1 MKNCIQFGHVGYL
14 RRKVGR
20 TCHARRSHSRLV
32 LAVLLVMGNSGIAA
46 AEDAVEAVTRI
57 YTTTVET
64 TADPARLA
72 DRLAGAIDLTAL
84 ATRVL
89 GAAYSDAAPA
99 DRAAF
104 DAVFLDVIALELSNE
119 VHSNQQLV
127 IFGTR
132 SLDNGDV
139 VVLSRITENDSTQR
153 LIDWRMRPCES
164 SYCIYD
170 LRSDNVSFSVAR
182 RDDYAA
188 RLQAAGG
195 SLAELTRM
203 LQSEVAARQ

>member
-1 MKNCIQFGHVGYL
+1 
-14 RRKVGR
+14 
-20 TCHARRSHSRLV
+20 
-32 LAVLLVMGNSGIAA
+32 MGNPSIAA

-57 YTTTVET
+57 YTTTLQT
-64 TADPARLA
+64 AADPARLA
-72 DRLAGAIDLTAL
+72 DRLAGAIDLRAL

-89 GAAYSDAAPA
+89 GAAYSDATQA
-99 DRAAF
+99 DRAGF
-104 DAVFLDVIALELSNE
+104 DAVFLDVIALELSEE
-119 VHSNQQLV
+119 VHSNQQLI

-132 SLDNGDV
+132 SLDNGDI
-139 VVLSRITENDSTQR
+139 VVLSRITESDSTQR
-153 LIDWRMRPCES
+153 LIDWRMRPCGA

-195 SLAELTRM
+195 SLAELTRT